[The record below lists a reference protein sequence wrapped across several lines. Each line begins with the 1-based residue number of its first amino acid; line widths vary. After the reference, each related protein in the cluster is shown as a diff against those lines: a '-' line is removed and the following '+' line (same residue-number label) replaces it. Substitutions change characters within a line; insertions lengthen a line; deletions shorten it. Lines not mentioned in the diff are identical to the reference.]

1 MNNTTKESK
10 VRPTLRVDPKTA
22 QRVEQWY
29 KAANCRSQ
37 NEFMERA
44 INFYADYIEMN
55 DNNDLL
61 PQALQ
66 SYLDGRLSQL
76 ESRLSTISFDCLVGL
91 DELTGI
97 IADYF
102 EFTEDELRLS
112 FRRRTRI
119 GNQLYIF
126 TGADVLEIATGVAR
140 VFDVGTFQNQLYH

>member
-1 MNNTTKESK
+1 MNNTTKGSK

-76 ESRLSTISFDCLVGL
+76 ERRLSAISFDCLVGL

-97 IADYF
+97 IADNF
-102 EFTEDELRLS
+102 EFTEDELR
-112 FRRRTRI
+112 RRRRDSINTVKKTNGLISLDKR
-119 GNQLYIF
+119 
-126 TGADVLEIATGVAR
+126 AR
-140 VFDVGTFQNQLYH
+140 MSVHSDEEDGQW

>member
-1 MNNTTKESK
+1 MKNTTKDSK
-10 VRPTLRVDPKTA
+10 VRPTLRVEPRTA

-44 INFYADYIEMN
+44 INFYADYLEMN

-76 ESRLSTISFDCLVGL
+76 ESRLSAISFDCMVGL
-91 DELTGI
+91 DELTSI

-102 EFTEDELRLS
+102 EFTEDELR
-112 FRRRTRI
+112 RRRRDSINTVKKTN
-119 GNQLYIF
+119 GYISL
-126 TGADVLEIATGVAR
+126 DKRAR
-140 VFDVGTFQNQLYH
+140 MSAPSYSDEEDDQW

>member
-1 MNNTTKESK
+1 MNNTTKGSK

-22 QRVEQWY
+22 QRAEQWY

-76 ESRLSTISFDCLVGL
+76 ERRLSAISFDCLVGL

-97 IADYF
+97 IADNF
-102 EFTEDELRLS
+102 EFTEDELR
-112 FRRRTRI
+112 RRRRDSINTVKKTNGLISLDKRAYECA
-119 GNQLYIF
+119 Q
-126 TGADVLEIATGVAR
+126 
-140 VFDVGTFQNQLYH
+140 

>member
-1 MNNTTKESK
+1 MNNTTKGSK

-66 SYLDGRLSQL
+66 SYLEAIGVTEYDPLQIIQKTKGRM
-76 ESRLSTISFDCLVGL
+76 
-91 DELTGI
+91 
-97 IADYF
+97 A
-102 EFTEDELRLS
+102 ED
-112 FRRRTRI
+112 
-119 GNQLYIF
+119 QQW
-126 TGADVLEIATGVAR
+126 LEI
-140 VFDVGTFQNQLYH
+140 LP

>member
-44 INFYADYIEMN
+44 INFYADYLEMN

-97 IADYF
+97 IADNF
-102 EFTEDELRLS
+102 EFTEDELR
-112 FRRRTRI
+112 RRRRNSINTVKKTNGFI
-119 GNQLYIF
+119 S
-126 TGADVLEIATGVAR
+126 LEKRAR
-140 VFDVGTFQNQLYH
+140 MSMPSYSDEEDDQW

>member
-1 MNNTTKESK
+1 MNNATKETK
-10 VRPTLRVDPKTA
+10 VRPTLRVEPKTA

-44 INFYADYIEMN
+44 INFYVDFLEMS

-76 ESRLSTISFDCLVGL
+76 ESRLSAISFDCLVGL

-97 IADYF
+97 IADNF
-102 EFTEDELRLS
+102 EFTEDELR
-112 FRRRTRI
+112 RRRRDSINTVKKTNGFISLDKRARI
-119 GNQLYIF
+119 SAPSCSDEEDGQW
-126 TGADVLEIATGVAR
+126 
-140 VFDVGTFQNQLYH
+140 

>member
-44 INFYADYIEMN
+44 INFYADYLEMN

-61 PQALQ
+61 PRALQ

-76 ESRLSTISFDCLVGL
+76 ESRLSAISFDCLVGL

-97 IADYF
+97 IADNF
-102 EFTEDELRLS
+102 EFTEDELR
-112 FRRRTRI
+112 RRRR
-119 GNQLYIF
+119 
-126 TGADVLEIATGVAR
+126 DS
-140 VFDVGTFQNQLYH
+140 

>member
-1 MNNTTKESK
+1 MNNTTKETK

-66 SYLDGRLSQL
+66 GGGRYPGAPGCSLSGAG
-76 ESRLSTISFDCLVGL
+76 ETAAAGNC
-91 DELTGI
+91 
-97 IADYF
+97 
-102 EFTEDELRLS
+102 
-112 FRRRTRI
+112 RR
-119 GNQLYIF
+119 
-126 TGADVLEIATGVAR
+126 AAR
-140 VFDVGTFQNQLYH
+140 PRCASALPP

>member
-1 MNNTTKESK
+1 MNNTTKGSK

-29 KAANCRSQ
+29 KAANCCSQ

-76 ESRLSTISFDCLVGL
+76 DRRLSAISFDCLVGL

-97 IADYF
+97 IADNF
-102 EFTEDELRLS
+102 EFTEDELR
-112 FRRRTRI
+112 RRRRDSINTVKKTNGLISLDKRAYECA
-119 GNQLYIF
+119 Q
-126 TGADVLEIATGVAR
+126 
-140 VFDVGTFQNQLYH
+140 

>member
-1 MNNTTKESK
+1 MNNTTKGSK

-76 ESRLSTISFDCLVGL
+76 ERRLSAISFDCLVGL

-97 IADYF
+97 IADNF
-102 EFTEDELRLS
+102 EFTEDELR
-112 FRRRTRI
+112 RRRRDSINTVKKTNGLISLDKRA
-119 GNQLYIF
+119 YEC
-126 TGADVLEIATGVAR
+126 AP
-140 VFDVGTFQNQLYH
+140 

>member
-1 MNNTTKESK
+1 MNSITKESK

-29 KAANCRSQ
+29 NAANCRSQ

-44 INFYADYIEMN
+44 INFYADYLEMN

-97 IADYF
+97 IADNF
-102 EFTEDELRLS
+102 EFTEDELR
-112 FRRRTRI
+112 RRRRDSINTVKKTNGFI
-119 GNQLYIF
+119 S
-126 TGADVLEIATGVAR
+126 LEKRAR
-140 VFDVGTFQNQLYH
+140 MSMPSYSDEEDDQW

>member
-1 MNNTTKESK
+1 MNNTTKGSK

-37 NEFMERA
+37 KEFMERA

-76 ESRLSTISFDCLVGL
+76 ERRLSAISFDCLVGL

-97 IADYF
+97 IADNF
-102 EFTEDELRLS
+102 EFTEDELR
-112 FRRRTRI
+112 RRRRDSINTVKKTNGLISLDKRAYECA
-119 GNQLYIF
+119 Q
-126 TGADVLEIATGVAR
+126 
-140 VFDVGTFQNQLYH
+140 